1 MINTIA
7 NTATE
12 IGFANWQSIQPKPF
26 FGREYS
32 FVFFVIIKQA

>member
-12 IGFANWQSIQPKPF
+12 IGFATVHPA
-26 FGREYS
+26 
-32 FVFFVIIKQA
+32 QAILLGGNIRLSSLL

>member
-12 IGFANWQSIQPKPF
+12 IGFMKLTVHPA
-26 FGREYS
+26 
-32 FVFFVIIKQA
+32 QAILLGGNIRLSSLL